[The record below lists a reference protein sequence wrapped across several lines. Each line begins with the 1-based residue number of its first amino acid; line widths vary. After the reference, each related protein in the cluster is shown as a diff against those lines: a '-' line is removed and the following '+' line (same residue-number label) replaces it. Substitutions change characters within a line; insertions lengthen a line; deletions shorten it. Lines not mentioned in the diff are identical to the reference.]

1 MKAYKDNSIDICSLY
16 YKEVGHFPP
25 LTADKEKEIRHSV
38 VNGTMTAQ
46 KGREL
51 LINGNLRLVVT
62 VAKRYSDKGMPL
74 EDLIQAGNMGL
85 IEAANAFDWSRDAYF
100 SSYATHYIKKEIF
113 LCLRHGHRHGA
124 RPLRAV
130 PLRAAFC
137 PLLFGLTY
145 HEAPADVIASGDSA
159 VCGHCRHI
167 PQQRAEGLPLW
178 PRGQRPPLLP
188 PQVPAAC
195 CGGSRLGH
203 LGRRTL

>member
-85 IEAANAFDWSRDAYF
+85 IEAANAFDI
-100 SSYATHYIKKEIF
+100 TKKKMGLLAKVIF
-113 LCLRHGHRHGA
+113 QNHGRWQ
-124 RPLRAV
+124 
-130 PLRAAFC
+130 
-137 PLLFGLTY
+137 LLFK
-145 HEAPADVIASGDSA
+145 PDSNFTKA
-159 VCGHCRHI
+159 
-167 PQQRAEGLPLW
+167 
-178 PRGQRPPLLP
+178 RGRIF
-188 PQVPAAC
+188 
-195 CGGSRLGH
+195 
-203 LGRRTL
+203 RRCH

>member
-113 LCLRHGHRHGA
+113 LCLRHA
-124 RPLRAV
+124 NAV
-130 PLRAAFC
+130 VLPDKEYALYKKYEQYVNKY
-137 PLLFGLTY
+137 G
-145 HEAPADVIASGDSA
+145 
-159 VCGHCRHI
+159 I
-167 PQQRAEGLPLW
+167 PQNEEAITRCAEFLGISIENT
-178 PRGQRPPLLP
+178 GQT
-188 PQVPAAC
+188 
-195 CGGSRLGH
+195 
-203 LGRRTL
+203 GRWRNLYSYL